1 MLPNQNN
8 SASHMFRRKVPSG
21 QGYRRSL
28 DRVFVHDE
36 RGQVLPLLVVM
47 TILLLGA
54 GVLVLWLGLSTSL
67 DSTAQTAADAAAL
80 AGEQELVAEL
90 RIVRYGPDGQIL
102 PPTYDP
108 GTVCA
113 KAAQYAA
120 QNHGYMSC
128 VSDVG
133 DIKFIPVSGQFG
145 TDVEVTVHSQQT
157 FPNGSIAAGKGAVT
171 QARAS
176 TDPFS
181 QDSPAITNT
190 TTSCD
195 ASVVDGT
202 PFDPPTH
209 GTGPG
214 FFAETGTDY
223 THGCEPKL
231 AGKLQALATARGLH
245 LVGVRGYD
253 TSAPATDLS
262 GGGRNAAADQIDT
275 AHSCGAASTVTGLP
289 KAGAANDVT
298 DATLKSFGLSQ
309 PFPGK
314 PDEIELAGSG
324 GCTQDVSPTAG
335 TSQPVGF
342 GNSDVHLVPL
352 NGGPVGALALPPLG
366 GITQADPGQLA
377 LGCEIWSIGQSL
389 HVDQNVMVSA
399 FAAAWTESTM
409 RNITT
414 YTPNEGES
422 LGMYQQQADMGWGT
436 VAQETNPPDAIRMY
450 LLGDEIGSPYYTG
463 GGSSAGAIAYDAQNP
478 GLEPWELAQMTQSS
492 GAGQHNDGANYQ
504 AQMGNATTMI
514 DKIKSGGCKGQ

>member
-8 SASHMFRRKVPSG
+8 SSSHMFRGMVPSG

-28 DRVFVHDE
+28 ACAVVRDE

-47 TILLLGA
+47 MILLLGA

-80 AGEQELVAEL
+80 AGEQELVNEL
-90 RIVRYGPDGQIL
+90 RIVRYGPDGEIL
-102 PPTYDP
+102 PPTYDR

-120 QNHGYMSC
+120 DNHGYMSC
-128 VSDVG
+128 MG
-133 DIKFIPVSGQFG
+133 DIKFISVSGQFS
-145 TDVEVTVHSQQT
+145 TDVEVTVHTQKT
-157 FPNGSIAAGKGAVT
+157 FPNGSIAAGKGAT
-171 QARAS
+171 TEARAS

-181 QDSPAITNT
+181 QDSPTIAT
-190 TTSCD
+190 TTSSCD

-202 PFDPPTH
+202 PFDPPTG

-214 FFAETGTDY
+214 FFAAPKTDY

-231 AGKLQALATARGLH
+231 AGKLQALATAKGLH

-262 GGGRNAAADQIDT
+262 GGGRGAAADQIDT
-275 AHSCGAASTVTGLP
+275 AHSCGAASTVRGLP
-289 KAGAANDVT
+289 KPGAANGVT

-314 PDEIELAGSG
+314 PDEIELAGNG
-324 GCTQDVSPTAG
+324 GCTPEVSPTPGA
-335 TSQPVGF
+335 SQPVGF

-366 GITQADPGQLA
+366 GITQADPSQMQ
-377 LGCEIWSIGQSL
+377 LGCLIWSIGQSM
-389 HVDQNVMVSA
+389 HVDQNVMLSA
-399 FAAAWTESTM
+399 FLAAWAESKV

-414 YTPNEGES
+414 YTPGEYDS
-422 LGMYQQQADMGWGT
+422 LGMFQQRASMGWGT
-436 VAQETNPPDAIRMY
+436 ITQETNPPEAIKMY
-450 LLGDEIGSPYYTG
+450 LIGDEPGSPYYTS
-463 GGSSAGAIAYDAQNP
+463 GGSSPGAIANDAQNP
-478 GLEPWELAQMTQSS
+478 GLLPWELAQETQGS
-492 GAGQHNDGANYQ
+492 GAGQNNDGANYH
-504 AQMGNATTMI
+504 AQIGNATTMI
-514 DKIKSGGCKGQ
+514 NEIKSGGCKGQ